1 MKTKIKEKVVV
12 GNKNKVTI
20 KIEKKSFGE
29 KLRNDLKKNTI
40 IYVLFLPVFVY
51 LLLFNYLPMFGIA
64 IAFEDFK
71 VTKGVF
77 GSEWVG
83 LQNFIELF
91 SGETFLLVIRNT
103 AAMAFLNLTVGF
115 AAPVAFAL
123 LISEVRYKLVKRTF
137 QTISYT
143 PYFVAAV
150 VVAQLVTEFL
160 SSKGAITGLLTT
172 LGFKNQNWLAN
183 PNIPVFWLIN
193 TFTDMWQFLGQG
205 AIIFVASIAAV
216 NPQLYEAAVIDGA
229 NRWNRALHITIPAI
243 LPLIVTLFTLR
254 VGLVF
259 VAGFNK
265 ILLLYK
271 PIIYDTA
278 DVIQTY
284 TYRMAFGTQI
294 NYGLSAAS
302 GLFQSIVA
310 TILLIV
316 ANKLNSAVSK
326 TSLF

>member
-20 KIEKKSFGE
+20 NLKKKSFGE
-29 KLRNDLKKNTI
+29 KLQNDLKKNSI

-103 AAMAFLNLTVGF
+103 AAMAFLNLTLGF

-172 LGFKNQNWLAN
+172 LGFENQNWLAN
-183 PNIPVFWLIN
+183 PNIPVFWMIN

-216 NPQLYEAAVIDGA
+216 DPQLYEAAVIDGA

-316 ANKLNSAVSK
+316 ANKLNSVVSK